1 MKMTDIS
8 RRDRMLGGLW
18 GAVVGD
24 ALGVPVEFKG
34 RDARKGD
41 PVTDMRGYG
50 TFSLPP
56 GSWSDDSSLML
67 CTAQGLLD
75 GFDTERIGDLFVS
88 WFTAGLWT
96 PHGQAFDV
104 GRGTWQAI
112 SRMQLGTPAATAGG
126 QEEENNGNGSLMR
139 ILPVAFHCAAMGDEE
154 VLRLAHRASAVTH
167 GHPRSL
173 IACGVYCLLIAALLG
188 GTAPR
193 EAYRAVMEKTR
204 RLYSG
209 SPFSEELAHFSRLL
223 SGDIDALSE
232 AAIESD
238 GYVVHTLEASLWC
251 LLTTDSYSSAV
262 LRAVNLGWDTDTTAI
277 VTGGLAGT
285 HYGLEAIPRQWRDM
299 IVKKG
304 EMETLFERFVDT
316 TMST

>member
-1 MKMTDIS
+1 MTDVS

-24 ALGVPVEFKG
+24 ALGVPVEFRG
-34 RDARKGD
+34 RDARKRD

-50 TFSLPP
+50 TFNLPA

-112 SRMQLGTPAATAGG
+112 SRMQLGTPAESAGG
-126 QEEENNGNGSLMR
+126 REESNNGNGSLMR
-139 ILPVAFHCAAMGDEE
+139 ILPVAFYSATMGDEE

-167 GHPRSL
+167 GHPRSMM
-173 IACGVYCLLIAALLG
+173 ACGAYCLIVAALLDG
-188 GTAPR
+188 MTPR
-193 EAYRAVMEKTR
+193 EAYLLAMEKAG
-204 RLYSG
+204 RLYSVP
-209 SPFSEELAHFSRLL
+209 SFSEELAHFSRLL
-223 SGDIDALSE
+223 SGDIDALLE

-285 HYGLEAIPRQWRDM
+285 HYGLEAVPRQWRDA
-299 IVKKG
+299 IVRKQ
-304 EMETLFERFVDT
+304 EIEALFERFVEGIGNG
-316 TMST
+316 

>member
-1 MKMTDIS
+1 MRMTDTS

-50 TFSLPP
+50 TFNLPP

-75 GFDTERIGDLFVS
+75 GFDTKRIGDLFVS

-126 QEEENNGNGSLMR
+126 EEEENNGNGSLMR
-139 ILPVAFHCAAMGDEE
+139 ILPVAFYCAAMGDDQA
-154 VLRLAHRASAVTH
+154 VRIAHGASAITH
-167 GHPRSL
+167 RHPRSMM
-173 IACGVYCLLIAALLG
+173 ACGVYCLLVAALLDG
-188 GTAPR
+188 MTPR
-193 EAYRAVMEKTR
+193 EAYLLAMEKAG
-204 RLYSG
+204 RLYNG
-209 SPFSEELAHFSRLL
+209 HPFSEELVHFSRLL

-251 LLTTDSYSSAV
+251 LLTTDSYISAV
-262 LRAVNLGWDTDTTAI
+262 LKAVNLGWDTDTTAI

-285 HYGLEAIPRQWRDM
+285 RYGLEAVPRQWRD
-299 IVKKG
+299 
-304 EMETLFERFVDT
+304 TLARKQEIEALFGRFVDERL
-316 TMST
+316 SG